1 MSDNP
6 RIHDLRLHARGLEL
20 VREIL
25 ARRGASRAELD
36 AFSAELSRVQ
46 QELRAAAAQ

>member
-1 MSDNP
+1 MTESP

-25 ARRGASRAELD
+25 ARRGASRAELE
-36 AFSAELSRVQ
+36 AFSAELNRVQ
-46 QELRAAAAQ
+46 HELSSALAQ